1 MQTNEEKE
9 KHRGVTFLY
18 SGIYLERLSVVVVVV
33 VVVVAAVVVAVDST
47 FHVKETNLRQE
58 KAKIHRNPKNLK
70 NLVEMKI

>member
-1 MQTNEEKE
+1 M
-9 KHRGVTFLY
+9 
-18 SGIYLERLSVVVVVV
+18 ERLSVAVVVVVV
-33 VVVVAAVVVAVDST
+33 VIAVVGIVVTTVDST

>member
-1 MQTNEEKE
+1 M
-9 KHRGVTFLY
+9 
-18 SGIYLERLSVVVVVV
+18 ERLSVAVV
-33 VVVVAAVVVAVDST
+33 VVVVAVVVVVVVAVDST